1 MAGVKAGCVIM
12 TEFTM
17 PGTSVFGSYIDYID
31 RKEAVRNDNLEK
43 FNLYNDYMGN
53 PVKTEGIFTCLLYT
67 SPSPRDS

>member
-31 RKEAVRNDNLEK
+31 RKEAVVMTIWRSL
-43 FNLYNDYMGN
+43 
-53 PVKTEGIFTCLLYT
+53 II
-67 SPSPRDS
+67 